1 MKWKLKENALLT
13 ALQGSS
19 SKQTSIE
26 THSNQDSLVPF
37 SPRTGFFD
45 DDWFKWRT
53 TERKASRKTQETE
66 KQSGSHLLIFINTSS
81 LPPSPP
87 SSALLSA
94 SLRLIRCADKLG
106 NSSPKNITVF
116 TLRTMTP
123 YCEGTLKTQRTR
135 SVFVNGG
142 PADSLDSLD

>member
-1 MKWKLKENALLT
+1 MLKEKNALLT

-19 SKQTSIE
+19 SKQTSME

-45 DDWFKWRT
+45 DDWFKRRT
-53 TERKASRKTQETE
+53 TERKASKKDAGNRETIRLPFAHFH
-66 KQSGSHLLIFINTSS
+66 QHL

-94 SLRLIRCADKLG
+94 SLRLIGSADKLG
-106 NSSPKNITVF
+106 NSSPPKI
-116 TLRTMTP
+116 LQ
-123 YCEGTLKTQRTR
+123 YLLCAQ
-135 SVFVNGG
+135 
-142 PADSLDSLD
+142 